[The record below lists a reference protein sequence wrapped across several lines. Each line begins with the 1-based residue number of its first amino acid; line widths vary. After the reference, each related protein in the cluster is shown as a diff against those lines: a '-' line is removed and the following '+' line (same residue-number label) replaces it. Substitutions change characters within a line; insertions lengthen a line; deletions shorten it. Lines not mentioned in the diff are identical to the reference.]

1 MRMLCG
7 TILAAAGLTI
17 AVACAAETGETAP
30 ASHAGVGVRAYSM
43 LTHDGRRDALCAP
56 FSGLTRFVSEEERN
70 GVVCEGEYGRLC
82 VRYDGATVTSWKP
95 VALKGR
101 EVFYMPEN
109 TPWGK
114 EVHGGLPICWPWFGK
129 STDEMSVGSR
139 VPRDRIPK
147 HGLVRYMKWQFVE
160 RIGKNGVVLETA
172 STPETM
178 KVWPHAFRL
187 RAILSVDGP
196 NSLALKF
203 TETNTG
209 KTAYESSFGVHPY
222 FSVADACD
230 VAVDGERL
238 PKPWVIKEF
247 VADGKAHELQDRG
260 GKIAY
265 SVKSSSNDTWY
276 VWNPGVERTPLCETL
291 GPDEWKRF
299 YCLEPF
305 IQRPLVLAPGESREH
320 VVRMAVSR
328 L

>member
-1 MRMLCG
+1 M
-7 TILAAAGLTI
+7 TI

-30 ASHAGVGVRAYSM
+30 ASHTGVGVRAYSM

>member
-1 MRMLCG
+1 MRIIYG

-30 ASHAGVGVRAYSM
+30 ASHTGVGVRAYSM

-82 VRYDGATVTSWKP
+82 VRYDGATVMSWKP

-101 EVFYMPEN
+101 EVFYMSEN